1 MEEKE
6 KKTVLCSACYQKE
19 YIVSLK
25 TIVMIKNYQHINVEK
40 IKEIKISPLVK
51 TEINLFLSNYY
62 ETFTGLYVKN
72 KELLNKLAM

>member
-1 MEEKE
+1 
-6 KKTVLCSACYQKE
+6 
-19 YIVSLK
+19 
-25 TIVMIKNYQHINVEK
+25 MIRNYANIDIFK

-72 KELLNKLAM
+72 KELLNKLAMWPCKKDEVLLY

>member
-1 MEEKE
+1 MIRNY
-6 KKTVLCSACYQKE
+6 A
-19 YIVSLK
+19 
-25 TIVMIKNYQHINVEK
+25 TIDINK